1 MAWHRPAGPDIDKDN
16 QGSYL
21 ESHSTV
27 FYIGVQVRLK
37 INGNSIAIWARRSL
51 SPPQIRLIDSKL

>member
-37 INGNSIAIWARRSL
+37 TNGNSIAI
-51 SPPQIRLIDSKL
+51 